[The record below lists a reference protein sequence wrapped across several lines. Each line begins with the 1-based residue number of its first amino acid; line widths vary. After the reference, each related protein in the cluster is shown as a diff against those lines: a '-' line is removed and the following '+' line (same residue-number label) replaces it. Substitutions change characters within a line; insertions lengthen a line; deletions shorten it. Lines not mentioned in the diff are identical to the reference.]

1 MESGDVYHY
10 SNKEIRYSYIWG
22 IRNWGNGLPLDKSNS
37 ECRYYSKSHNI
48 GNKIKK
54 YNRPFLFGHWK
65 RCEAYLSRKWIVIQK
80 VSNMKGSHYWC
91 KGIDF
96 NLVSIGNPD
105 DKVHKC
111 IFEKAI
117 RMAEE
122 DLKDKLTYSI
132 LLLLSIYI
140 PQFKNTKEQLGFSLA
155 AQYQ

>member
-1 MESGDVYHY
+1 
-10 SNKEIRYSYIWG
+10 
-22 IRNWGNGLPLDKSNS
+22 
-37 ECRYYSKSHNI
+37 
-48 GNKIKK
+48 
-54 YNRPFLFGHWK
+54 
-65 RCEAYLSRKWIVIQK
+65 
-80 VSNMKGSHYWC
+80 
-91 KGIDF
+91 
-96 NLVSIGNPD
+96 LVSIGNPD